1 MKSHGIEFTISS
13 KNIQSKDFSWHTDFI
28 FSKAKNEVTELNA
41 RSSVMDLVSGY
52 GFARQGYPVKMPG
65 TWFVFHSICRPKFKW
80 YPDV

>member
-13 KNIQSKDFSWHTDFI
+13 KNIQSKDFSWNTDFI

-52 GFARQGYPVKMPG
+52 GFARQGYPVRG
-65 TWFVFHSICRPKFKW
+65 LFSSHLSV
-80 YPDV
+80 